1 MKKASDIKI
10 LNKKAKF
17 EYIILDRYTAGI
29 QLFGTEIKSI
39 REGKASLVDSYCA
52 IQHNEM
58 YVKQMHIAEY
68 RFGSYANHEA
78 KRDRNSPIA
87 SYDDA
92 SFAPHGQGLS
102 TKGSKISPHDYIATN
117 TRAVSEPVTKDEK
130 HRRPIRAALSPSYPL
145 NDVLWLESGLTY
157 SMLYSSFTTSSGVT
171 VSEDSQALGYLGI
184 PLNLRASLWDQKMFD
199 VYLSGG

>member
-1 MKKASDIKI
+1 VMKRKSDIRI

-78 KRDRNSPIA
+78 KRDRKLLLNRKEIRKIERA
-87 SYDDA
+87 
-92 SFAPHGQGLS
+92 
-102 TKGSKISPHDYIATN
+102 TKETGKTI
-117 TRAVSEPVTKDEK
+117 
-130 HRRPIRAALSPSYPL
+130 
-145 NDVLWLESGLTY
+145 
-157 SMLYSSFTTSSGVT
+157 
-171 VSEDSQALGYLGI
+171 I
-184 PLNLRASLWDQKMFD
+184 PLCLFINENGYAKLEIAVCQGKHTYDKRQSLREADDKRQMAQLKKQNHS
-199 VYLSGG
+199 Y

>member
-1 MKKASDIKI
+1 VKAKSDIRI

-52 IQHNEM
+52 IEHGEM

-78 KRDRNSPIA
+78 KRDRK
-87 SYDDA
+87 
-92 SFAPHGQGLS
+92 LLL
-102 TKGSKISPHDYIATN
+102 TKREIRKLDKA
-117 TRAVSEPVTKDEK
+117 TKDTGKTIVPLVLFINEK
-130 HRRPIRAALSPSYPL
+130 GLAKLEIALCQGKHAYDKRQSL
-145 NDVLWLESGLTY
+145 READDKREVAQL
-157 SMLYSSFTTSSGVT
+157 MK
-171 VSEDSQALGYLGI
+171 
-184 PLNLRASLWDQKMFD
+184 NLKR
-199 VYLSGG
+199 